1 MGYKRLISFRA
12 LLDVT
17 MTVLTEVSLWFLLPV
32 CGVQCMCLT
41 PLFYL
46 KNFSIK
52 RCLLYQIQTTCMG
65 WCVLK
70 MLSTLLWEE
79 LHWLSS
85 SSLFP
90 GLCACYVLTLILFP
104 VCPLYGATTP
114 KELHCSSEAHY
125 FKSSPA
131 MQVCWG
137 LWVMHSSIEAALLV
151 SS

>member
-1 MGYKRLISFRA
+1 MGCKSLISFRA

-104 VCPLYGATTP
+104 YMELQLP
-114 KELHCSSEAHY
+114 KNFTVLLRHTIY